1 MARRDRKRKMT
12 PVAALR
18 PFGEAF
24 DWNNPGR

>member
-1 MARRDRKRKMT
+1 MARPHRKRKMT
-12 PVAALR
+12 PVAAPS